1 MSIQW
6 LTITQKKCFRLNSI
20 IICIPDHFMWPTCF
34 INKYKTEMNFVG
46 LLLKGLSPECL
57 KYFFLFCYR
66 LSFILG
72 WCMHYLACIM
82 IVIFQNG
89 CSILDFSMEWPLSH
103 YSWTSIFRSIS
114 RSIMKNIERFVLIDL
129 WQNFYLF
136 LDSVRD
142 RNNSCSSEPRFQ
154 VWFPR
159 VDALGSGC
167 LCLHNFTSVFEF
179 LLPCVCEI
187 HEEKG
192 ILNTNIPL

>member
-1 MSIQW
+1 
-6 LTITQKKCFRLNSI
+6 
-20 IICIPDHFMWPTCF
+20 
-34 INKYKTEMNFVG
+34 MNFVG
-46 LLLKGLSPECL
+46 LLLKGLFPECL

-192 ILNTNIPL
+192 ILNTNIPLYS